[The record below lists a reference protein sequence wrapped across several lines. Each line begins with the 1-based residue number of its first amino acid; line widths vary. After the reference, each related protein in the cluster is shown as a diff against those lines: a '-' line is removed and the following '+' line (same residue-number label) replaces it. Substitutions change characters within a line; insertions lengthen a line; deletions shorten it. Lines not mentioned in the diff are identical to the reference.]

1 MPEAPEIS
9 LRHVVSRELSALAF
23 NARVL
28 HEAQDARTPLLDRFK
43 FLGIIASNIDEFFG
57 VRVSGIREQ
66 IDAGV
71 HAASADGRTPTE
83 QMEAIQESAALL
95 MEAAQGTWSELK
107 VELAT
112 RGLSIVSW
120 NSLDHTTQAQLS
132 TRFRQEIFPVLTP
145 LAIDPGHPFPYV
157 SSLSLSLAVQ
167 LRDPERGERFF
178 ARVKVPQILARLVQI
193 GDGRA
198 ILLEDLI
205 RVHLDQLFVGHELI
219 GAHAFRI
226 TRDADIEVE
235 EGEADDLL
243 AAIEEELRQRR
254 FGKVVRVE
262 IEAAAPK
269 EVRELLL
276 AGFELRPDALSDVD
290 GVLDLTVC
298 GEIAALPMPDLRS
311 PVWQPVTPQRITTS
325 PRASDGGTDLFQ
337 VVRGGDLF
345 MHYPYESFDASAERL
360 FQQAATDPDV
370 LSIRST
376 LYRTGANSTIPGHL
390 IQAARAGKEVV
401 VLVELKARFDEAA
414 NIEWARRLEEAG
426 AHVIYGMSGLKT
438 HCKATLIARREAGE
452 IRRYVHLSTG
462 NYNPR
467 TARLYTDLS
476 LFSVDPALGAD
487 LSALFNYLTGLS
499 KHADYQRLLVA
510 PTRLRD
516 ALRERIAAAV
526 EDAARGGSPYI
537 AAKVN
542 ALVDTE
548 MIHLLD
554 DAASRG
560 VRIDL
565 IVRGMCGLIPDPER
579 HSGRLHIR
587 SVIGEFLEHS
597 RLYHFNIAD
606 RVEWYAGS
614 ADLMDRN
621 LDRRVEVL
629 FPLLDPTSIAR
640 SEEVL
645 RVLLAD
651 YRNSWILQSDGAWLR
666 REALEP
672 DVAGGSSFAE
682 FKQLAINAA
691 AAATAEAA
699 AIAEATV

>member
-1 MPEAPEIS
+1 MAESQETS
-9 LRHVVSRELSALAF
+9 RRLVVSRELSALAF

-28 HEAQDARTPLLDRFK
+28 HEARDSRTPLLDRFK
-43 FLGIIASNIDEFFG
+43 FLGIVASNIDEFFA

-71 HAASADGRTPTE
+71 QAAGADGRAPTE
-83 QMEAIQESAALL
+83 QMRAIREAAALL
-95 MEAAQGTWSELK
+95 MQATQEAWCELTT
-107 VELAT
+107 ELSDAGLTLVPWKEIDGAT
-112 RGLSIVSW
+112 QERL
-120 NSLDHTTQAQLS
+120 TA
-132 TRFRQEIFPVLTP
+132 RFKQEIFPVLTP

-157 SSLSLSLAVQ
+157 SSLSLSLAVH
-167 LRDPERGERFF
+167 LNDPERGERFF
-178 ARVKVPQILARLVQI
+178 ARVKVPQILGRLIQI
-193 GDGRA
+193 DRGRA
-198 ILLEDLI
+198 ILLEELI
-205 RVHLDQLFVGHELI
+205 RAHIGQLFVGHELI
-219 GAHAFRI
+219 DAHTFRI

-262 IEAAAPK
+262 IEASAPA
-269 EVRELLL
+269 EIRNLLL
-276 AGFELRPDALSDVD
+276 TGFELQPDALSEVD
-290 GVLDLTVC
+290 GVLDLTVG
-298 GEIAALPMPDLRS
+298 GEIAALQLPNLHS
-311 PVWQPVTPQRITTS
+311 PAWHPVTPTKIAEA
-325 PRASDGGTDLFQ
+325 PRAADGGADLFRVIQ
-337 VVRGGDLF
+337 EGDLLL
-345 MHYPYESFDASAERL
+345 HYPYESFDASAERL
-360 FQQAATDPDV
+360 FQQASIDPDV

-376 LYRTGANSTIPGHL
+376 LYRTGAVSSIPSHL

-438 HCKATLIARREAGE
+438 HCKATLIARREDGE

-476 LFSVDPALGAD
+476 LFTVDHAFGAD

-499 KHADYQRLLVA
+499 KHADYQRLVVA
-510 PTRLRD
+510 PAQLRH
-516 ALRERIAAAV
+516 AIGQRIGAAI
-526 EDAARGGSPYI
+526 EDAERGGRPYL

-548 MIHLLD
+548 MIRLLD
-554 DAASRG
+554 VAAERG

-565 IVRGMCGLIPDPER
+565 IVRGMCGLIPDPVR
-579 HSGRLHIR
+579 HEGRLHIR

-597 RLYHFNIAD
+597 RLYHFNIAG
-606 RVEWYAGS
+606 RAEWFAGS

-629 FPLLDPTSIAR
+629 FPLLEPASISR
-640 SEEVL
+640 CEEVL

-651 YRNSWILQSDGAWLR
+651 RRNSWTLQPDGAWLR
-666 REALEP
+666 EEDLKP
-672 DVAGGSSFAE
+672 DGAAYSSFAE
-682 FKQLAINAA
+682 FKRLAAWAA
-691 AAATAEAA
+691 DTPPTER
-699 AIAEATV
+699 TL

>member
-1 MPEAPEIS
+1 MAES
-9 LRHVVSRELSALAF
+9 QKTSRRLVVSRELSALAF

-28 HEAQDARTPLLDRFK
+28 HEARDSRTPLLDRFR
-43 FLGIIASNIDEFFG
+43 FLGIVASNIDEFFA

-71 HAASADGRTPTE
+71 QAAGADGRSPTE
-83 QMEAIQESAALL
+83 QMRAIREAAALL
-95 MEAAQGTWSELK
+95 MQATQGAWRELTT
-107 VELAT
+107 ELSDAGLTLVPWKEIDGAT
-112 RGLSIVSW
+112 QERL
-120 NSLDHTTQAQLS
+120 TA
-132 TRFRQEIFPVLTP
+132 RFKQEIFPVLTP

-157 SSLSLSLAVQ
+157 SSLSLSLAVH
-167 LRDPERGERFF
+167 LNDPERGERFF
-178 ARVKVPQILARLVQI
+178 ARVKVPQILGRLIQI
-193 GDGRA
+193 DHGRA
-198 ILLEDLI
+198 ILLEELI
-205 RVHLDQLFVGHELI
+205 RAHIGQLFVGHELI
-219 GAHAFRI
+219 DAHAFRI

-262 IEAAAPK
+262 IEASAPA
-269 EVRELLL
+269 EIRNLLL
-276 AGFELRPDALSDVD
+276 TGFELQSDALSEVD
-290 GVLDLTVC
+290 GVLDLTVG
-298 GEIAALPMPDLRS
+298 GEFAALQLPNLHS
-311 PVWQPVTPQRITTS
+311 PAWHPVTPTKIAEA
-325 PRASDGGTDLFQ
+325 PRAADGGADLFRVIQ
-337 VVRGGDLF
+337 EGDLLL
-345 MHYPYESFDASAERL
+345 HYPYESFDASAERL
-360 FQQAATDPDV
+360 FQQASIDPDV

-376 LYRTGANSTIPGHL
+376 LYRTGAVSSIPSHL

-438 HCKATLIARREAGE
+438 HCKATLIARREEGE

-476 LFSVDPALGAD
+476 LFTVDHAFGAD

-499 KHADYQRLLVA
+499 KHADYQRLIVA
-510 PTRLRD
+510 PAQLRH
-516 ALRERIAAAV
+516 AIGQRIGAAI
-526 EDAARGGSPYI
+526 EDSDRGGRPYI

-548 MIHLLD
+548 MIGLLD
-554 DAASRG
+554 VAAERG

-565 IVRGMCGLIPDPER
+565 IVRGMCGLIPDPVR
-579 HSGRLHIR
+579 HQGRLHIR

-597 RLYHFNIAD
+597 RLYHFNIAG
-606 RVEWYAGS
+606 RAEWFAGS

-629 FPLLDPTSIAR
+629 FPLLEPASISR
-640 SEEVL
+640 CEEML

-651 YRNSWILQSDGAWLR
+651 RRNSWILQPDGAWLR
-666 REALEP
+666 EEDLKP
-672 DVAGGSSFAE
+672 DGAAYSSFAE
-682 FKQLAINAA
+682 FKRLAAQAA
-691 AAATAEAA
+691 ETLPTERAL
-699 AIAEATV
+699 

>member
-1 MPEAPEIS
+1 MSDTHEQS
-9 LRHVVSRELSALAF
+9 RRLVVSRELSALAF

-28 HEAQDARTPLLDRFK
+28 HEARDSRNPLLDRFK
-43 FLGIIASNIDEFFG
+43 FLGIVASNIDEFFG

-71 HAASADGRTPTE
+71 QAASADGRSPAE
-83 QMEAIQESAALL
+83 QMRAIREAAALL
-95 MEAAQGTWSELK
+95 MLAAQGAWRELTT
-107 VELAT
+107 ELSNA
-112 RGLSIVSW
+112 GLSLVHWEEI
-120 NSLDHTTQAQLS
+120 DGATQEKLAA
-132 TRFRQEIFPVLTP
+132 RFKQEIFPVLTP

-157 SSLSLSLAVQ
+157 SSLSLSLAVH
-167 LRDPERGERFF
+167 LNDPERGERFF
-178 ARVKVPQILARLVQI
+178 ARVKVPQILGRLVQI

-205 RVHLDQLFVGHELI
+205 LAHIDQLFVGHELI
-219 GAHAFRI
+219 GAYAFRI

-262 IEAAAPK
+262 IDASAPA
-269 EVRELLL
+269 EIRQLLI
-276 AGFELRPDALSDVD
+276 AGFELQPDALSNVD
-290 GVLDLTVC
+290 GVLDLTVS
-298 GEIAALPMPDLRS
+298 GEIAALQLPNLHS
-311 PVWQPVTPQRITTS
+311 PTWHPVTPPRIAEA
-325 PRASDGGTDLFQ
+325 PRAADGGADLFHVIQ
-337 VVRGGDLF
+337 QGDLL

-360 FQQAATDPDV
+360 FQQAAVDPDV

-376 LYRTGANSTIPGHL
+376 LYRTGAVSSIPGHL

-438 HCKATLIARREAGE
+438 HCKATLIARREGGE

-476 LFSVDPALGAD
+476 LFTVDHAFGAD

-510 PTRLRD
+510 PAQLRH
-516 ALRERIAAAV
+516 AIRQRISAAI
-526 EDAARGGSPYI
+526 EDAARGGRPYI

-548 MIHLLD
+548 MIGLLD
-554 DAASRG
+554 DAAARG
-560 VRIDL
+560 VTIDL
-565 IVRGMCGLIPDPER
+565 IVRGMCGLIPDPDR
-579 HSGRLHIR
+579 HEGRLHIR

-597 RLYHFNIAD
+597 RLYHFNIAG
-606 RVEWYAGS
+606 RAEWFAGS

-629 FPLLDPTSIAR
+629 FPLLDPTSINR
-640 SEEVL
+640 CEEML

-651 YRNSWILQSDGAWLR
+651 RRNSWILQPDGAWLR
-666 REALEP
+666 KEDLEP
-672 DVAGGSSFAE
+672 DGAGSSSFAE
-682 FKQLAINAA
+682 FKRLAIQAA
-691 AAATAEAA
+691 ETMSLEP
-699 AIAEATV
+699 TR

>member
-1 MPEAPEIS
+1 MPNVPEASELP

-28 HEAQDARTPLLDRFK
+28 HEAQDARNPLLDRFK
-43 FLGIIASNIDEFFG
+43 FLGIVASNIDEFFG
-57 VRVSGIREQ
+57 VRVSAIREQ

-71 HAASADGRTPTE
+71 QSAGADGRTPTE
-83 QMEAIQESAALL
+83 QMEAIQASAALL
-95 MEAAQGTWSELK
+95 MHAAQTTWADLTAELGGH
-107 VELAT
+107 
-112 RGLSIVSW
+112 GLSIVSW
-120 NSLDHTTQAQLS
+120 EQIDPTTQAQLS

-167 LRDPERGERFF
+167 LLDPERGERFF
-178 ARVKVPQILARLVQI
+178 ARVKVPQILARVVQI

-205 RVHLDQLFVGHELI
+205 RAHVDQLFVGHELI

-262 IEAAAPK
+262 IESTAPQ

-276 AGFELRPDALSDVD
+276 AGFELRSDALSDVD
-290 GVLDLTVC
+290 GVLDLTVS
-298 GEIAALPMPDLRS
+298 GEIAGLPKLDLRS
-311 PVWQPVTPQRITTS
+311 PAWQPIIPQRIATA

-337 VVRGGDLF
+337 VIREGDLF

-390 IQAARAGKEVV
+390 IQAARTGKEVV

-476 LFSVDPALGAD
+476 LFTVDPALGAD

-510 PTRLRD
+510 PTSLRG
-516 ALRERIAAAV
+516 AIRERIAAAV
-526 EDAARGGSPYI
+526 DDAARGGRPYI

-548 MIHLLD
+548 MIRLLD
-554 DAASRG
+554 DACARG

-565 IVRGMCGLIPDPER
+565 VVRGMCGLIPDPAR
-579 HSGRLHIR
+579 HEGRLHIR

-597 RLYHFNIAD
+597 RLYHFDIAGKA
-606 RVEWYAGS
+606 EWYAGS

-629 FPLLDPTSIAR
+629 FPLLEPTSIAR
-640 SEEVL
+640 SAEVL

-651 YRNSWILQSDGAWLR
+651 QRNSWILQPDGAWLR
-666 REALEP
+666 REDLEP
-672 DVAGGSSFAE
+672 GAKGGSSFAE
-682 FKQLAINAA
+682 FKRLAIESAA
-691 AAATAEAA
+691 ASSAVPGA
-699 AIAEATV
+699 

>member
-1 MPEAPEIS
+1 MAETRDFKRRP
-9 LRHVVSRELSALAF
+9 VVSRELSALAF

-28 HEAQDARTPLLDRFK
+28 HEARDSRTPLLDRFK
-43 FLGIIASNIDEFFG
+43 FLGIVSSNIDEFFG

-71 HAASADGRTPTE
+71 KATGADGRSPVE
-83 QMEAIQESAALL
+83 QMHAIRDAAGLL
-95 MEAAQGTWSELK
+95 MRATQEVWRELTA
-107 VELAT
+107 ELSNA
-112 RGLSIVSW
+112 GLSLVHWKEIDRAMQDR
-120 NSLDHTTQAQLS
+120 LTA
-132 TRFRQEIFPVLTP
+132 RFKQEIFPVLTP

-167 LRDPERGERFF
+167 LHDPERGERFF
-178 ARVKVPQILARLVQI
+178 ARVKVPQILGRVVQI

-205 RVHLDQLFVGHELI
+205 RAHIDQLFVGHELI
-219 GAHAFRI
+219 GVYAFRI

-262 IEAAAPK
+262 IESSAPF
-269 EVRELLL
+269 EVRQLLL
-276 AGFELRPDALSDVD
+276 AGFELQPDALSEVD
-290 GVLDLTVC
+290 GVLDLTVS
-298 GEIAALPMPDLRS
+298 GEIAALQLPNLSS
-311 PVWQPVTPQRITTS
+311 PSWHPVTPTRIVEA
-325 PRASDGGTDLFQ
+325 PRAPDGGADLFSVIRQ
-337 VVRGGDLF
+337 GDLF

-360 FQQAATDPDV
+360 FQQAAVDPEV

-376 LYRTGANSTIPGHL
+376 LYRTGAVSSIPGHL

-438 HCKATLIARREAGE
+438 HCKATLIARREGGE

-476 LFSVDPALGAD
+476 LFTVDQAFGAD

-499 KHADYQRLLVA
+499 KHVDYQRLLVA
-510 PTRLRD
+510 PVQLRQ
-516 ALRERIAAAV
+516 AMGQRITAAV
-526 EDAARGGSPYI
+526 EDAARGGRPYI

-548 MIHLLD
+548 MIGLLD
-554 DAASRG
+554 DAAARG
-560 VRIDL
+560 VTIDL
-565 IVRGMCGLIPDPER
+565 IVRGMCGLIPDPDR
-579 HSGRLHIR
+579 HEGRLHIQ

-597 RLYHFNIAD
+597 RLYHFNIAGD
-606 RVEWYAGS
+606 EEWFAGS

-629 FPLLDPTSIAR
+629 FPLLEPESITR
-640 SEEVL
+640 CEEVL
-645 RVLLAD
+645 SVLLAD
-651 YRNSWILQSDGAWLR
+651 RRNSWILQPDGAWLR
-666 REALEP
+666 KEDLEP
-672 DVAGGSSFAE
+672 NGTENSSFAE
-682 FKQLAINAA
+682 FKRLAVRAA
-691 AAATAEAA
+691 ETIPSER
-699 AIAEATV
+699 TL

>member
-1 MPEAPEIS
+1 MRA
-9 LRHVVSRELSALAF
+9 
-23 NARVL
+23 
-28 HEAQDARTPLLDRFK
+28 
-43 FLGIIASNIDEFFG
+43 
-57 VRVSGIREQ
+57 IRE
-66 IDAGV
+66 A
-71 HAASADGRTPTE
+71 
-83 QMEAIQESAALL
+83 AALL
-95 MEAAQGTWSELK
+95 MLAAQGAWRELTT
-107 VELAT
+107 ELSNA
-112 RGLSIVSW
+112 GLSLVEWEEI
-120 NSLDHTTQAQLS
+120 DRATQEKLTA
-132 TRFRQEIFPVLTP
+132 RFKQEIFPVLTP

-167 LRDPERGERFF
+167 LHDPERGERFF
-178 ARVKVPQILARLVQI
+178 ARVKVPQILGRLVQI

-205 RVHLDQLFVGHELI
+205 RAHIELLFVGHEI
-219 GAHAFRI
+219 AGAYAFRI

-262 IEAAAPK
+262 IEASAPA
-269 EVRELLL
+269 EVRQLLL
-276 AGFELRPDALSDVD
+276 AGFELQTDALSDVD
-290 GVLDLTVC
+290 GVLDLTVS
-298 GEIAALPMPDLRS
+298 GEIAALQLPNLHS
-311 PVWQPVTPQRITTS
+311 PTWHPVTPPRIAEA
-325 PRASDGGTDLFQ
+325 PRAADGGADLFRVIQ
-337 VVRGGDLF
+337 QGDLL
-345 MHYPYESFDASAERL
+345 MHYPYESFDESAERL
-360 FQQAATDPDV
+360 FQQAAVDPDV

-376 LYRTGANSTIPGHL
+376 LYRTGAVSSIPGHL

-414 NIEWARRLEEAG
+414 
-426 AHVIYGMSGLKT
+426 HVIYGMSGLKT
-438 HCKATLIARREAGE
+438 HCKATLIARREGGE

-476 LFSVDPALGAD
+476 LFTVDHAFGAD

-510 PTRLRD
+510 PAQLRH
-516 ALRERIAAAV
+516 AIRQRISAAV
-526 EDAARGGSPYI
+526 EDAARGGRPYI

-548 MIHLLD
+548 MIGLLD
-554 DAASRG
+554 DAAERG
-560 VRIDL
+560 VTIDL
-565 IVRGMCGLIPDPER
+565 IVRGMCGLIPDPDR
-579 HSGRLHIR
+579 HEGRLHIR

-597 RLYHFNIAD
+597 RLYHFNITGRA
-606 RVEWYAGS
+606 EWFAGS

-629 FPLLDPTSIAR
+629 FPLLDPTSISR
-640 SEEVL
+640 CEEVL

-651 YRNSWILQSDGAWLR
+651 RRNSWILQPDGAWLR
-666 REALEP
+666 KEDLEP
-672 DVAGGSSFAE
+672 DGVTNSSFAE
-682 FKQLAINAA
+682 FKRLAVQAA
-691 AAATAEAA
+691 ETLSPE
-699 AIAEATV
+699 TTL

>member
-1 MPEAPEIS
+1 MPEAPELP

-28 HEAQDARTPLLDRFK
+28 REAQDSRTPLLDRFK
-43 FLGIIASNIDEFFG
+43 FLGILASNIDEFFG

-71 HAASADGRTPTE
+71 QAAGADGRTPTE
-83 QMEAIQESAALL
+83 QMRAIRESAALL
-95 MEAAQGTWSELK
+95 MQVAQTTWSELAA
-107 VELAT
+107 ELGT
-112 RGLSIVSW
+112 KGLSIVSW
-120 NSLDHTTQAQLS
+120 NNIDRSTQAQLS
-132 TRFRQEIFPVLTP
+132 TRFKQEIFPVLTP

-167 LRDPERGERFF
+167 LHDPERDEHFF

-205 RVHLDQLFVGHELI
+205 RAHMDQLFVGHELI

-226 TRDADIEVE
+226 TRDADIDVE

-262 IEAAAPK
+262 IEATAPK

-290 GVLDLTVC
+290 GVLDLTLC
-298 GEIAALPMPDLRS
+298 GEIAALPMPDLHS
-311 PVWQPVTPQRITTS
+311 PLWHPVIPARIAAGQR
-325 PRASDGGTDLFQ
+325 AADGGPDLFHVIQ
-337 VVRGGDLF
+337 DGDLF

-360 FQQAATDPDV
+360 FQQAAADPAV

-376 LYRTGANSTIPGHL
+376 LYRTGANSSIPGHL

-438 HCKATLIARREAGE
+438 HCKATLIARREGGE

-510 PTRLRD
+510 PTRLRE
-516 ALRERIAAAV
+516 AIRERIAAAV
-526 EDAARGGSPYI
+526 EDAAHGGSPYI

-548 MIHLLD
+548 MIGLLD
-554 DAASRG
+554 DAAARG

-565 IVRGMCGLIPDPER
+565 IVRGMCGLIPDPDR
-579 HSGRLHIR
+579 HAGRLHIR

-597 RLYHFNIAD
+597 RLYHFNIGG

-651 YRNSWILQSDGAWLR
+651 HRNSWILQPDGAWLR
-666 REALEP
+666 REDLEP
-672 DVAGGSSFAE
+672 DAAGGSSFAE
-682 FKQLAINAA
+682 FKRLAMK
-691 AAATAEAA
+691 AATATSTESTA
-699 AIAEATV
+699 

>member
-1 MPEAPEIS
+1 MAESQETT
-9 LRHVVSRELSALAF
+9 RHLVVSRELSALAF

-28 HEAQDARTPLLDRFK
+28 HEARDSRTPLLDRFK
-43 FLGIIASNIDEFFG
+43 FLSIVASNIDEFFA

-71 HAASADGRTPTE
+71 QAAGADGRSPTE
-83 QMEAIQESAALL
+83 QMRAIRESASVL
-95 MEAAQGTWSELK
+95 MQAAQRAWRELTT
-107 VELAT
+107 ELSDAGLTLVPWQEIDRAT
-112 RGLSIVSW
+112 QERL
-120 NSLDHTTQAQLS
+120 TA
-132 TRFRQEIFPVLTP
+132 RFKQEIFPVLTP

-157 SSLSLSLAVQ
+157 SSLSLSLAVH
-167 LRDPERGERFF
+167 LNDPERGERSF
-178 ARVKVPQILARLVQI
+178 ARVKVPQILGRLIQI
-193 GDGRA
+193 DHGRA
-198 ILLEDLI
+198 ILLEELI
-205 RVHLDQLFVGHELI
+205 RAHIGQLFVGHELI
-219 GAHAFRI
+219 DAHAFRI

-262 IEAAAPK
+262 IEASAPA
-269 EVRELLL
+269 EIRNLLL
-276 AGFELRPDALSDVD
+276 TGFELQPDALSQVD
-290 GVLDLTVC
+290 GVLDLTVG
-298 GEIAALPMPDLRS
+298 GEIAALQLPNLHGPT
-311 PVWQPVTPQRITTS
+311 WHPVTPTKIAEA
-325 PRASDGGTDLFQ
+325 PRAADGGADLFRVIQ
-337 VVRGGDLF
+337 EGDLLL
-345 MHYPYESFDASAERL
+345 HYPYESFDASAERL
-360 FQQAATDPDV
+360 FQQASIDPDV

-376 LYRTGANSTIPGHL
+376 LYRTGAVSSIPSHL

-438 HCKATLIARREAGE
+438 HCKATLIARREEGE

-467 TARLYTDLS
+467 TARLYTDLA
-476 LFSVDPALGAD
+476 LFTVDHAFGAD

-499 KHADYQRLLVA
+499 KHADYQRLIVA
-510 PTRLRD
+510 PAQLRH
-516 ALRERIAAAV
+516 AIGQRISAAI
-526 EDAARGGSPYI
+526 EDAERGGRPYI
-537 AAKVN
+537 VAKVN

-548 MIHLLD
+548 MIGLLD
-554 DAASRG
+554 VAAERG

-565 IVRGMCGLIPDPER
+565 IVRGMCGLIPDPGR
-579 HSGRLHIR
+579 HKGRLHIR

-597 RLYHFNIAD
+597 RLYHFNIAG
-606 RVEWYAGS
+606 RAEWFAGS

-629 FPLLDPTSIAR
+629 FPLLEPASISR
-640 SEEVL
+640 CEELL

-651 YRNSWILQSDGAWLR
+651 RRNSWILQPDGAWLR
-666 REALEP
+666 EEDLKP
-672 DVAGGSSFAE
+672 GGAGYSSFAE
-682 FKQLAINAA
+682 LKRLAAQAA
-691 AAATAEAA
+691 ETLPSEP
-699 AIAEATV
+699 TL